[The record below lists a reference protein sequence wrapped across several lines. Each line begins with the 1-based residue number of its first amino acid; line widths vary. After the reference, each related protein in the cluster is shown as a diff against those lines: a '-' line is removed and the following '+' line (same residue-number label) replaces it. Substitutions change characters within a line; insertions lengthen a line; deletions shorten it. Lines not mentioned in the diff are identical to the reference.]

1 MAVLVIVAF
10 AHNLFHEFG
19 HWVVGTVLK
28 NDMAM
33 SLNGT
38 WPKGGEYLQEWHSI
52 AVGIAGPVF
61 SILMATSGEI
71 LGQDLECGELR
82 RAGPM
87 DYTDLVFVEK
97 YKTIYCFPLLFF
109 PFFSRLFA
117 WTFGNFSVQDEAGV
131 SRSLGLGEYAVAA
144 VVFSILALIV
154 WRGTR
159 KLRLDFGVIGGC
171 FLGSVAGKLLVI
183 GTNKVFFS

>member
-61 SILMATSGEI
+61 SILMAAVG
-71 LGQDLECGELR
+71 
-82 RAGPM
+82 
-87 DYTDLVFVEK
+87 LVFVEK

-183 GTNKVFFS
+183 GTHNVFFS